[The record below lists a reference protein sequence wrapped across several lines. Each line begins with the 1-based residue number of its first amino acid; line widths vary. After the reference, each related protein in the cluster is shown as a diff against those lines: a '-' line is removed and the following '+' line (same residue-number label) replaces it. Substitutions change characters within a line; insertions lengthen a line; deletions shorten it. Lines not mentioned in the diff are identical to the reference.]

1 MDQKKDDMRRYLED
15 LREMKDLVQRHEE
28 RPIVEYW
35 DFLSW
40 GVLTIIGTLLHARF
54 FAASINHALL
64 VIWLPII
71 ILGGVVE
78 TLAWF
83 YLTKRIETPL
93 SVRRNQ
99 RFYLAGFTIFI
110 AIMFVLYYL
119 IHLKGPI
126 PGMSLL
132 LISILFALVAQMS
145 YMALFLE
152 TALTLIA
159 GIVLTLLD
167 FRGIPAATGVGIFVG
182 IMFFTI
188 GVHTRIL
195 EKRHG

>member
-1 MDQKKDDMRRYLED
+1 MDQNQDEMRQYLED
-15 LREMKDLVQRHEE
+15 LKEMRDLVQRHEE

-35 DFLSW
+35 DFISW
-40 GVLTIIGTLLHARF
+40 GILMILGTLLHARF
-54 FAASINHALL
+54 FAASIDQALL

-71 ILGGVVE
+71 IIGGVIE

-83 YLTKRIETPL
+83 YLVNRIGTPITA
-93 SVRRNQ
+93 RRNQ
-99 RFYLAGFTIFI
+99 RFYLAAFLIMI
-110 AIMFVLYYL
+110 ATLFVLYYL

-126 PGMSLL
+126 PGMSMLL
-132 LISILFALVAQMS
+132 VSILFAFVAQMS

-159 GIVLTLLD
+159 GIVLTMLNV
-167 FRGIPAATGVGIFVG
+167 RGMPAAVGTGIYLGLTFIAIGI
-182 IMFFTI
+182 
-188 GVHTRIL
+188 HTRIL